1 MFHYVFTSEH
11 YKQLAVLPKNIIGH
25 DIQYPSSSITNESY
39 FQDSLYPASSFTNER
54 YMSGY
59 PVSIQ

>member
-1 MFHYVFTSEH
+1 MKVIFKIVCT
-11 YKQLAVLPKNIIGH
+11 QLAVLPMNVIH
-25 DIQYPSSSITNESY
+25 QDIQYPSSSITNESY